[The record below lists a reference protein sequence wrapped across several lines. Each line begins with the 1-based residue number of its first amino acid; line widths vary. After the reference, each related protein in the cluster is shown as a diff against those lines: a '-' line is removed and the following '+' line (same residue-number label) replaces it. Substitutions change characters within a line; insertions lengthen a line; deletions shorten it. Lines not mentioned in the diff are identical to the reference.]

1 MKDLI
6 TAARRPYSGDAQW
19 AAWFGNLSANASTKA
34 AAVVAVVEK
43 LQDLA
48 RHTGQRAYVWH
59 SMALTPPG
67 TPGNP
72 PLTAKTRG
80 PELTPD
86 TEDRPCPVCR
96 DRCRRRTA
104 GGQAARRAHRA
115 HRCRYPHSGESGLP
129 NLTASTGLFPPSCGA
144 S

>member
-48 RHTGQRAYVWH
+48 RHTGQRAYVPAA
-59 SMALTPPG
+59 SGTVLFVAYTCPG
-67 TPGNP
+67 EFRVDEVD
-72 PLTAKTRG
+72 TRTG
-80 PELTPD
+80 RIGVSSAQQA
-86 TEDRPCPVCR
+86 TEPW
-96 DRCRRRTA
+96 
-104 GGQAARRAHRA
+104 ARFFDQLHERASER
-115 HRCRYPHSGESGLP
+115 
-129 NLTASTGLFPPSCGA
+129 
-144 S
+144 